1 MSGSEKPKVEKS
13 RQALRQSSP
22 LILTTFVNRV
32 GTIGLSLLP
41 ILIVQRGLSPATG
54 SFILGGVKSVV
65 IFGTLLSG
73 VFVDRF
79 GARISL
85 LLGFLLIAT
94 GFAGLPFQ
102 SIPALILVFA
112 AVVQFGDAL
121 TRVSNRMLLTATV
134 ERRFHKEAFGWLKMV
149 NNLGQIFS
157 FGLGMVATS
166 LGTMPLMLFDGAT
179 GLIAFF
185 VGKKIIPPLLPKK
198 NARLEPVGSD
208 LEKLGIRRKV
218 NLHWKKSREFF
229 PKLVPAIA
237 CATVI
242 TVWNFYYELLL
253 SGMAARLEI
262 THPGQGLRFFSGTMV
277 MNTVL
282 CTIFAVAA
290 TKWVKRPSRVFTFGI
305 MLTVIGVVVGVRYTT
320 SLPGVILSMGLATF
334 GEILLGAL
342 AQLTLIRLLPEGGAE
357 GFFYSGMVVLSQLGR
372 IAGASLAFP
381 WIASAPRENW
391 FPLHA
396 FWLPV
401 MGLFLVVFRY
411 HREFDRAV
419 AD

>member
-1 MSGSEKPKVEKS
+1 MANS
-13 RQALRQSSP
+13 REALKQSFP

-85 LLGFLLIAT
+85 LMGFCFIAL

-102 SIPALILVFA
+102 GTAGLILAFA

-134 ERRFHKEAFGWLKMV
+134 ARHLHKEAFGWLKMV

-157 FGLGMVATS
+157 FALGMVVTS

-179 GLIAFF
+179 AFVAFF
-185 VGKKIIPPLLPKK
+185 VGRKIIPPLLPRK
-198 NARLEPVGSD
+198 NKNLAPVGSD
-208 LEKLGIRRKV
+208 LEKMGLRRRL
-218 NLHWKKSREFF
+218 NFHWSATREFF
-229 PKLVPAIA
+229 PKLIPAIA
-237 CATVI
+237 CSFII

-262 THPGQGLRFFSGTMV
+262 FRPNEGLRFFSGIMV
-277 MNTVL
+277 LNTVL
-282 CTIFAVAA
+282 CALFAVKA
-290 TKWVKRPSRVFTFGI
+290 TGWVRRPSRVFPLGI
-305 MLTVIGVVVGVRYTT
+305 MLTVLGVLLGVFNTGRMEWVV
-320 SLPGVILSMGLATF
+320 LSMLVGTA

-357 GFFYSGMVVLSQLGR
+357 GFFYSAMVVLSQIGR

-381 WIASAPRENW
+381 WIAAAPAQGW
-391 FPLHA
+391 APPLS

-401 MGLFLVVFRY
+401 LVLFLVVILFR
-411 HREFDRAV
+411 REFDRAV
-419 AD
+419 VD